1 MKKNHL
7 ITIKNELIDLYLYLK
22 GPNKKEKE
30 DISYLEVVDEITLI
44 KYIKDSIDISIS
56 KLAEKRIN
64 DYNNK
69 LTEENTQQEYESLLI
84 KYEKDIRGHIKT
96 EHQLKL
102 YSESLQTNIEE
113 LEKEKNECISDNK
126 EYKDIIKKKNKEIN
140 KLKKQ
145 INHNKK
151 LIETNEVQKNIM
163 KENENTLKNNIKK
176 YEIEIEKLNK
186 KIKYY
191 EILFTEDPDG
201 DTTEK
206 ELKNSTIYCNTSRT
220 PIIVNSNTENK
231 EMPTNKTYRNMNKM
245 INDCKSNNSST
256 KPYEKNQKFV
266 SHKYCKNNKNQKSYK
281 IKNIKNLTDEHIIE
295 KSITFNNIN
304 ENNMPNHTYVNESN
318 NKEDENNKLIG
329 NNSTLNVNNNNSIT
343 SKKSRTIYDRH
354 KSIENANEYLRNKPL
369 GLIKKIFVSNDNNNS
384 LKFLNKEKYK
394 EIMANTNIKYKK
406 NINSNNST
414 INSTNKYIINNNNNN
429 INNAIN
435 FSGNAMNNGARLIN
449 NINNNIQQ
457 KIFNNIYI
465 GSNIKNLKKNAG
477 NYTERQLNSIA
488 NTNIARK
495 IFINYRNKQREKM
508 NFSISDNF

>member
-22 GPNKKEKE
+22 GNNNKEKE
-30 DISYLEVVDEITLI
+30 DITYLEMLDEITLI

-56 KLAEKRIN
+56 KLAEKRVN

-69 LTEENTQQEYESLLI
+69 LSDENIQQDYESLLI

-102 YSESLQTNIEE
+102 YSESLQNNIEE
-113 LEKEKNECISDNK
+113 LEKEKNEYISDNK
-126 EYKDIIKKKNKEIN
+126 DYKDIIKKKNKEIN
-140 KLKKQ
+140 KLKRQ
-145 INHNKK
+145 INQNKK
-151 LIETNEVQKNIM
+151 LLESNELQKKLI
-163 KENENTLKNNIKK
+163 KDNEIKLKNNIKK

-191 EILFTEDPDG
+191 EILFSEDADG
-201 DTTEK
+201 DGIERD
-206 ELKNSTIYCNTSRT
+206 LKNNTIYCNTSRT
-220 PIIVNSNTENK
+220 PIIVNSNTDSK
-231 EMPTNKTYRNMNKM
+231 EIPMNKTFRNMNKIFNDSKS
-245 INDCKSNNSST
+245 INST

-266 SHKYCKNNKNQKSYK
+266 SHKYCKKNKNQKSYK

-304 ENNMPNHTYVNESN
+304 ENNLPNHTYINESN
-318 NKEDENNKLIG
+318 NKEDENNKLIT

-369 GLIKKIFVSNDNNNS
+369 GLIKKIFVSSDNNNS
-384 LKFLNKEKYK
+384 IKILNKAKYK
-394 EIMANTNIKYKK
+394 EIMANTNIKFKK
-406 NINSNNST
+406 NMNSINST
-414 INSTNKYIINNNNNN
+414 INSTNKYIINNN

-435 FSGNAMNNGARLIN
+435 FSGNAINNGARLVN

-495 IFINYRNKQREKM
+495 IFINYRNKQKEKM